1 MTPEKE
7 KLDTFPTFLFIP
19 IIMILLVTGLMLYG
33 TYGEHK
39 IYNETIT
46 VARTGLEDGTQHLS
60 DSNNKWVSCD
70 IIPWK
75 DFLTLKKGT
84 VMDVQ
89 ISENVFG
96 DKTIVNVWRRI
107 G

>member
-1 MTPEKE
+1 MNPEKE
-7 KLDTFPTFLFIP
+7 KPDTFPTFLFIP
-19 IIMILLVTGLMLYG
+19 IIMILLFAGLCLYG
-33 TYGEHK
+33 HFGEHK

-75 DFLTLKKGT
+75 DYLTLKKGT

-107 G
+107 K